1 MRCWR
6 TETKILE
13 KNCLF
18 IRYKEI
24 CFAHFVSKKVIDV
37 FSSHASKKDSI
48 FPLRISAA
56 FLVIPLV
63 NNIVVFP
70 SFIHNLLRSFPLT
83 SLVTLFFLGGCTWF
97 KHLKVFVDCIAS
109 VVNFLYV
116 YCKFNYHRNRIFYR
130 FQCVDVN
137 FNIFRN
143 V

>member
-6 TETKILE
+6 IKTKFLE

-18 IRYKEI
+18 IRYKET
-24 CFAHFVSKKVIDV
+24 CFVHFVSKKVIDV
-37 FSSHASKKDSI
+37 FNSHASKKDNI

-97 KHLKVFVDCIAS
+97 KHFKVFVDCIMPF
-109 VVNFLYV
+109 VNFLCV
-116 YCKFNYHRNRIFYR
+116 YRKFNDHRNGILYR
-130 FQCVDVN
+130 F
-137 FNIFRN
+137 
-143 V
+143 

>member
-6 TETKILE
+6 IKTKILE

-18 IRYKEI
+18 IRYKET
-24 CFAHFVSKKVIDV
+24 CFVHFVSKKVIDV
-37 FSSHASKKDSI
+37 FSSHASKKDNI

-63 NNIVVFP
+63 NNIVVLP

-97 KHLKVFVDCIAS
+97 KHFKVFVDCIAS

-116 YCKFNYHRNRIFYR
+116 YCKFNYHRNRILYR
-130 FQCVDVN
+130 FQCVDID
-137 FNIFRN
+137 FNIFGN

>member
-1 MRCWR
+1 MRCWSI
-6 TETKILE
+6 ETKILE

-24 CFAHFVSKKVIDV
+24 CFAYFVSKKVIDV

-97 KHLKVFVDCIAS
+97 KYLKVFVDPIAS
-109 VVNFLYV
+109 VMSFLYV
-116 YCKFNYHRNRIFYR
+116 YCKFDDCRNSFLYH
-130 FQCVDVN
+130 V
-137 FNIFRN
+137 
-143 V
+143 